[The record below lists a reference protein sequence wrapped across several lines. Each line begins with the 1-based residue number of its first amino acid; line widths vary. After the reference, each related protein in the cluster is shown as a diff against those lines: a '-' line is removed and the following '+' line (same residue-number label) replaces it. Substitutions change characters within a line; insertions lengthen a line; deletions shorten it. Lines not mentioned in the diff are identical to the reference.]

1 MYLDLFGCTYYLKIL
16 LSNNVQSYL
25 DDEEDAGPPKR
36 NHYAFI
42 MTMCGIHGTIS
53 LSMALTLPY
62 MMDGNQEFIYRND
75 LLFIASFMVLTSL
88 ILAQVVLPFI
98 TPSERSQNLKV
109 CPINQLKYSW
119 FNKYSMH
126 LKRKT
131 LKKKYGLSTNIKS
144 IF

>member
-1 MYLDLFGCTYYLKIL
+1 
-16 LSNNVQSYL
+16 
-25 DDEEDAGPPKR
+25 
-36 NHYAFI
+36 
-42 MTMCGIHGTIS
+42 
-53 LSMALTLPY
+53 MALTLPF

-98 TPSERSQNLKV
+98 TPSEKV
-109 CPINQLKYSW
+109 SEFKGMSYQSLKYSW

-131 LKKKYGLSTNIKS
+131 LKKKYRLSTNIKS